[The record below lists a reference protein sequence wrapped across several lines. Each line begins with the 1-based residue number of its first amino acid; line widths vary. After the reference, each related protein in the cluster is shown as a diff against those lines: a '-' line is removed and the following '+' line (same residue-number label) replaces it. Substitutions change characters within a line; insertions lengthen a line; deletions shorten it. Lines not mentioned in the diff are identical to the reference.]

1 MTYLGHEL
9 NYIQEKTGGEID
21 FLKHYKTS
29 YTCSYGQ
36 CPSDPF
42 PDRNSY
48 CSSGF
53 VSNRRPF
60 LQYNDKICEKYNS
73 ALRNILKSNYLS
85 TTHKDFITPNIPS
98 RKNDF
103 ISLKKD
109 LGGGSETLGVYL
121 TEYAS
126 VNNNST
132 GVLTQMLPNE
142 VSLKLGKIN
151 FCEIG
156 SEKFCY
162 GQNMH
167 STSYSTNYH
176 QVRRGLPDL
185 SGVSVGRKE
194 ESGSTHNANNFAALT
209 NRFFD
214 SYKPDQPD
222 WKTDKSTGLTVYK
235 NDFRPYSYKTVPEF
249 FSRWIGNSS
258 YQLPS
263 SYVIQNKLCPEY
275 VYGYGQYLPEGY
287 LEDLRKSDLAEYQNV
302 IHGTIEP
309 SMSKGS
315 YNGLE
320 HQSKT
325 AGELLNGVT
334 IGSLEPS
341 GSTLNISGNVLSQ
354 DTPPDRFV
362 THNMTRYYS
371 PPPGRDDGGCGGNI
385 YFDVQPSKE
394 TESSRSI
401 RIRYFDN

>member
-1 MTYLGHEL
+1 MPGHEL

-73 ALRNILKSNYLS
+73 ALRVKICIQHPTQLIIIRFDEDCIVKYSLLSNELL
-85 TTHKDFITPNIPS
+85 TTS
-98 RKNDF
+98 M
-103 ISLKKD
+103 
-109 LGGGSETLGVYL
+109 GET
-121 TEYAS
+121 
-126 VNNNST
+126 
-132 GVLTQMLPNE
+132 
-142 VSLKLGKIN
+142 
-151 FCEIG
+151 
-156 SEKFCY
+156 
-162 GQNMH
+162 
-167 STSYSTNYH
+167 
-176 QVRRGLPDL
+176 DL

-275 VYGYGQYLPEGY
+275 VNYYSSNVYGYGQYLPEGY